1 MKINPKKSL
10 KGEITPPSD
19 KSISHRGVMLGAV
32 SEGRTVIKN
41 ILLSDDVR
49 STISCFKQMGVDIL
63 IDEEKSMVTVYGAGL
78 YGLKAPKD
86 PLYAGNSGTTT
97 RLLSGILTGQSFPS
111 EIFGDSSLNTRPMK
125 RIIDPLTMMGAD
137 IVSKN
142 NNGTCPLVISPSSL
156 HGIDFLSPLAS
167 AQVKSCILLSGLY
180 ADSPTSVTEPSISR
194 DHTERMLPAFGADI
208 KINGNKVTVF
218 PQRSLHGIEMTVPS
232 DISSAAYF
240 IAAAL
245 ITKDSEILIR
255 NVGINPTRAGIID
268 VARRMGGNITLLNER
283 EISGEPI
290 ADILAK
296 SSELNGTLVGGDE
309 IPTLIDEIPVIAIL
323 AAHADGQTVI
333 KNASDL
339 KAKETDR
346 IFTVSENL
354 KKMGALVTPTDDG
367 MIIDGTKSLSGAV
380 IDSYNDHRIAMAF
393 SIAALNA
400 KGTTEILRSSCA
412 SVSYP
417 GFYEDLESLQK

>member
-1 MKINPKKSL
+1 
-10 KGEITPPSD
+10 
-19 KSISHRGVMLGAV
+19 
-32 SEGRTVIKN
+32 
-41 ILLSDDVR
+41 
-49 STISCFKQMGVDIL
+49 
-63 IDEEKSMVTVYGAGL
+63 
-78 YGLKAPKD
+78 
-86 PLYAGNSGTTT
+86 
-97 RLLSGILTGQSFPS
+97 
-111 EIFGDSSLNTRPMK
+111 MK